1 MNAGEKKSMIN
12 DIISKQFGE
21 SKPKVKPEPSLEKSM
36 NKSVVKAEEKPPRAE
51 TAKTLRS
58 IFTVNSVIKKH
69 ISHSMADR

>member
-1 MNAGEKKSMIN
+1 V
-12 DIISKQFGE
+12 
-21 SKPKVKPEPSLEKSM
+21 KVEQSIEKSI

-69 ISHSMADR
+69 ISHSIAD

>member
-1 MNAGEKKSMIN
+1 MNIGEKKSIIN
-12 DIISKQFGE
+12 DIVTKQFGE
-21 SKPKVKPEPSLEKSM
+21 AKPKVKVEQSIEKSI

-69 ISHSMADR
+69 ISHSIAD